1 LEVVLLSG
9 IDKDK
14 NTQVLVTLPH
24 RLLADIENYWYEKRL
39 KSRSE
44 ATRELIVQ
52 GLEKARPFK

>member
-1 LEVVLLSG
+1 MSG

-44 ATRELIVQ
+44 AIRELIVQ